1 MPSAKF
7 AIDLLGWTGAAILL
21 AAYAMVSFKKLRVD
35 SGYYQLMNVIGSC
48 CLIVNTVF
56 YHAYPSASV
65 NVIWVLIAIGATL
78 RMRVR
83 QAGAGSS

>member
-1 MPSAKF
+1 
-7 AIDLLGWTGAAILL
+7 
-21 AAYAMVSFKKLRVD
+21 MVSFKRLRAD
-35 SGYYQLMNVIGSC
+35 SGYYQLLNVVGSC

-65 NVIWVLIAIGATL
+65 NIIWILIAIFATL
-78 RMRVR
+78 RMRGR